1 MTLMQGKIRIIG
13 GQWRSRLLTFPEHPD
28 LRPTANRVRETVF
41 NWLGQDLS
49 GLRCLDLFAGSGA
62 LGFEAASRGAAHV
75 VMVDN
80 DVRAHKALRENEGK
94 LQAMQV
100 ELLLMNALDFM
111 KSDVRKF
118 DVIFL
123 DPPYR
128 LDLLPQLMLL
138 LPSHL
143 EEDGLVYSEASE
155 VWNLDKQWR
164 VHRSAKAGAVR
175 YQLLEFVQYG

>member
-1 MTLMQGKIRIIG
+1 MTLIQGKIRIIG
-13 GQWRSRLLTFPEHPD
+13 GQWRSRLLTFPGHPD
-28 LRPTANRVRETVF
+28 LRPTANRVRETIF
-41 NWLGQDLS
+41 NWLEQDLS

-80 DVRAHKALRENEGK
+80 DVQVYKALRENKER

-111 KSDVRKF
+111 QSDVRKF

-128 LDLLPQLMLL
+128 LDLLPQLMSLL
-138 LPSHL
+138 SSHL
-143 EEDGLVYSEASE
+143 EEDGLVYSEARDT
-155 VWNLDKQWR
+155 WTPDKQWR
-164 VHRSAKAGAVR
+164 VHRSAKAGTVR
-175 YQLLEFVQYG
+175 YQLLEFVHYG

>member
-41 NWLGQDLS
+41 NWLEQDLS

-80 DVRAHKALRENEGK
+80 DVRVYKALRENKEK
-94 LQAMQV
+94 LQAMQI
-100 ELLLMNALDFM
+100 ELVLMNALDFM

-143 EEDGLVYSEASE
+143 EEDGLVYSEARDT
-155 VWNLDKQWR
+155 WNLDKQWR
-164 VHRSAKAGAVR
+164 VHRSAKAGTVR
-175 YQLLEFVQYG
+175 YQLLEFVHYG

>member
-1 MTLMQGKIRIIG
+1 
-13 GQWRSRLLTFPEHPD
+13 
-28 LRPTANRVRETVF
+28 
-41 NWLGQDLS
+41 
-49 GLRCLDLFAGSGA
+49 
-62 LGFEAASRGAAHV
+62 
-75 VMVDN
+75 
-80 DVRAHKALRENEGK
+80 
-94 LQAMQV
+94 MQV

>member
-1 MTLMQGKIRIIG
+1 MTLIQGKIRIIG

-28 LRPTANRVRETVF
+28 LRPTPNRVRETVF
-41 NWLGQDLS
+41 NWLEQDLS
-49 GLRCLDLFAGSGA
+49 GLCCLDLFAGSGA

-80 DVRAHKALRENEGK
+80 DMRVYKALKENKGK
-94 LQAMQV
+94 LQAMQI
-100 ELLLMNALDFM
+100 ELLLMNALNFM
-111 KSDVRKF
+111 QSDVRKF

-128 LDLLPQLMLL
+128 LDLFPQLMSL

-143 EEDGLVYSEASE
+143 EKDGLVYSEARDT
-155 VWNLDKQWR
+155 WTLDKQWK

-175 YQLLEFVQYG
+175 YQLLKFVHYG